1 MNDLIELNETLSRQG
16 RDQGMSRAIDTANR
30 THDNWS
36 ERAYELLQR
45 YLKSNSG
52 EFMAEDV
59 RAFAAMV
66 DFPLPENPRAWGG
79 IFNRAIKETLINKVG
94 IGPVKNKKAH
104 CANANIYS
112 V

>member
-1 MNDLIELNETLSRQG
+1 
-16 RDQGMSRAIDTANR
+16 MSRAIDTANR

-66 DFPLPENPRAWGG
+66 DFPLPDNPRAWGG
-79 IFNRAIKETLINKVG
+79 IFNKAVRTKLINKIG
-94 IGPVKNKKAH
+94 IGPVSNKKARR
-104 CANANIYS
+104 ANANIYC